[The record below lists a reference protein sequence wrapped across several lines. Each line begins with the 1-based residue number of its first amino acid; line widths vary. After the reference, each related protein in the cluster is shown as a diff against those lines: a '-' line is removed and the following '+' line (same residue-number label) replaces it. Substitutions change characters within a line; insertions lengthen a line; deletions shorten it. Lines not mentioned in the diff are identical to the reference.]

1 MRGTLRR
8 RPGKKHEDMWELA
21 VDLEPDPTTGRRRR
35 VYKVFRG
42 SRKEAERALSKLVQA
57 ADSEPAVDPSRET
70 VGAYL
75 ERWLRDYVQA
85 NVAPKTRM
93 YYTQVVRQH
102 IVPRLG
108 KKKLQQLRS
117 VDIVEAERFWLEEG
131 WLRTATQR
139 GLSAKSVANM
149 HRILHLALRHAVD
162 WKLLAVNPI
171 EGVKPPRWERKE
183 QAWLDLEQAQAL
195 VHHLEST
202 PAGTA
207 VLLKLSTGLR
217 MGELLGLRWRE
228 IDLNARSIA
237 LQQQLQWLDGHGY
250 VMRTVKSHRSR
261 RPVSIDADLVD
272 VLRTHKARQNEVRLQ
287 AGDLWQPSDLVFA
300 NELGKF
306 LTPDQVRRALFRA
319 LRDAGL
325 PRIRP
330 HDLRHTHASVL
341 LRLRTPMKVVQE
353 RLGHSSYAI
362 TADIYSHVA
371 PDLQEQAAGVFG
383 AALRTHQSDS
393 GASANDVRTAGSPP
407 NV

>member
-8 RPGKKHEDMWELA
+8 RPGKKHEDAWELA
-21 VDLEPDPTTGRRRR
+21 VDLDPDPASGRRRR
-35 VYKVFRG
+35 LYKVFKG
-42 SRKEAERALSKLVQA
+42 TRKEAEHALSKLIQD
-57 ADSEPAVDPSRET
+57 ADSAPLIDPSRET
-70 VGAYL
+70 VGAFL

-93 YYTQVVRQH
+93 YYSQVVRQH

-108 KKKLQQLRS
+108 RKKLQQLRS

-139 GLSAKSVANM
+139 GLSAKSVANI

-162 WKLLAVNPI
+162 WKLLAANPI
-171 EGVKPPRWERKE
+171 EGVRPPRWERKE
-183 QAWLDLEQAQAL
+183 QAWLDLDQARSL
-195 VHHLEST
+195 VHHLENTS
-202 PAGTA
+202 AGTA
-207 VLLKLSTGLR
+207 VLVKLSTGLR

-228 IDLNARSIA
+228 IDFGARSIA
-237 LQQQLQWLDGHGY
+237 LQQQLQWIAGQGY
-250 VMRTVKSHRSR
+250 VMRAVKSHRSR

-272 VLRTHKARQNEVRLQ
+272 VLRAYKVRQNEIRLQ
-287 AGDLWQPSDLVFA
+287 AGELWQQSDLVFA
-300 NELGKF
+300 NEVGRY
-306 LTPDQVRRALFRA
+306 LTPDQVRRALLRA
-319 LRDAGL
+319 LRDASL

-383 AALRTHQSDS
+383 AALRTSESDPAAS
-393 GASANDVRTAGSPP
+393 GKDA
-407 NV
+407 

>member
-8 RPGKKHEDMWELA
+8 RPGKKHEDAWELA
-21 VDLEPDPTTGRRRR
+21 VDLEPDAVTGRRRR
-35 VYKVFRG
+35 VYKVFKG
-42 SRKEAERALSKLVQA
+42 TRKEAGRALTRLIQTV
-57 ADSEPAVDPSRET
+57 DSGPSVDPSRET

-75 ERWLRDYVQA
+75 ERWLRDYVRA

-102 IVPRLG
+102 IAPRLG

-183 QAWLDLEQAQAL
+183 QAWLDLEQARSL
-195 VHHLEST
+195 VSHLEST

-207 VLLKLSTGLR
+207 VLVKLSTGLR

-228 IDLNARSIA
+228 IDLNGRSIA

-250 VMRTVKSHRSR
+250 VMRAVKSHRSR
-261 RPVSIDADLVD
+261 RPVSIDVDLVD
-272 VLRTHKARQNEVRLQ
+272 VLRSHKARQNEVRLQ
-287 AGDLWQPSDLVFA
+287 AGELWQAGDLVFA
-300 NELGKF
+300 NEVGRF
-306 LTPDQVRRALFRA
+306 LTPDQVRRALLRA

-341 LRLRTPMKVVQE
+341 LRLRKPMKVVQE

-371 PDLQEQAAGVFG
+371 PDLQEQAAGAFG
-383 AALRTHQSDS
+383 AALRESQTDAGVSGSDS
-393 GASANDVRTAGSPP
+393 RAGGNPP
-407 NV
+407 